1 MPPRHSTNRKTSESA
16 PSTSLHNM
24 SSPAKSIQKNPSPK
38 SPRKNGLNRVQKTGL
53 TQLQKRALIENLQLE
68 ITERA
73 RRLRAQYA
81 LQAQGLRTR
90 IEIRINRIPVAL
102 RNVQMGDL
110 LLKYSEASKKDN
122 SCYSRIEL
130 KSPSKNHLQPAP
142 RTSPIPQRGTKRM
155 SNAILTDKE
164 NNHDLGNTPKRSRR
178 SPHQNSPSR
187 IPASQV
193 LSPRSANSRL
203 HSQSPVRLAP
213 PENPGSAYS
222 ISPQKSNLKATTVG
236 STTVSRNVAS
246 KIDPKRKP
254 HATQKSGIDSSRGTG
269 RGKRLP
275 AASTALRSGR
285 GRISVGSQN
294 SNSSSNT
301 VRKILPVRKP
311 PIKEKQAQTKR
322 GVIGTIK
329 AIGGQRKPTT
339 DKTPADTTSGR
350 VLRKRK

>member
-1 MPPRHSTNRKTSESA
+1 MPLRYSKNHKSSESVL
-16 PSTSLHNM
+16 STSLHNM
-24 SSPAKSIQKNPSPK
+24 SSPAKSIQQNPSPK
-38 SPRKNGLNRVQKTGL
+38 SPRGNGLNRVQKTGL

-90 IEIRINRIPVAL
+90 IEIRVNRIPVAL

-110 LLKYSEASKKDN
+110 LLKYSEASMKDN
-122 SCYSRIEL
+122 SCHSRLEL
-130 KSPSKNHLQPAP
+130 KSPIKNHLQLAP
-142 RTSPIPQRGTKRM
+142 RACPIPQRGTKRM
-155 SNAILTDKE
+155 SHAILVDKE
-164 NNHDLGNTPKRSRR
+164 NNHDIGNTPKRSRR

-213 PENPGSAYS
+213 PEKPGSAYS
-222 ISPQKSNLKATTVG
+222 ISPQKQNLKATTLG
-236 STTVSRNVAS
+236 TNTISRNVAS

-254 HATQKSGIDSSRGTG
+254 ISTQKSSIDSSRGTG

-275 AASTALRSGR
+275 ATATALRSGK
-285 GRISVGSQN
+285 GRVSVVSQN

-311 PIKEKQAQTKR
+311 PLKEKQTQTKR

-339 DKTPADTTSGR
+339 DKPPSDTTSGR